1 MPFKTPIEGHR
12 LFRNPALFPS
22 HFKSYRRAFSLIE
35 LLVVIA
41 VIAILAALLLPTLA
55 KAKQRAL
62 RVQCVSNLKQFGMAL
77 TIYANDY
84 NGKLPVT
91 TNFWGIY
98 YEAYLLWS
106 DMGAALLDSGL
117 TKKVL
122 YDPVVKDHF
131 ADNTPVNTSLGIE
144 TPWDPVPPGVPF
156 HHIGYIMTCPK
167 AAIIDTN
174 WNTSL
179 TATIGHS
186 RTTGQDFR
194 IASPSERV
202 WNSCITI
209 SHKDQYDYPP
219 APNYNWTGVMD
230 AIWSMDSSHRAGKI
244 ASGGNQLML
253 DSHVEW
259 RNLLQMRCRTDSA
272 YEYRFA
278 AGYWW

>member
-12 LFRNPALFPS
+12 LFRNSAPFPS
-22 HFKSYRRAFSLIE
+22 PLKSYRRAFTLIE

-62 RVQCVSNLKQFGMAL
+62 RVQCVSNLKQFGVAL

-91 TNFWGIY
+91 TNLPYGW
-98 YEAYLLWS
+98 EPNMLWW
-106 DMGAALLDSGL
+106 DMGAAFLNSGL

-122 YDPVVKDHF
+122 YDPSVKDLF
-131 ADNTPVNTSLGIE
+131 ADDTRFNGGLGVW
-144 TPWDPVPPGVPF
+144 TPWEQVPGAPF
-156 HHIGYIMTCPK
+156 HIIGYALTIPNSMI
-167 AAIIDTN
+167 ADTN

-194 IASPSERV
+194 IAGPSERA
-202 WNSCITI
+202 WNSCITL
-209 SHKDQYDYPP
+209 SDKLQYDYPP
-219 APNYNWTGVMD
+219 PSSYIWTG
-230 AIWSMDSSHRAGKI
+230 IGGLGSLPGGSYSSHLAGKV
-244 ASGGNQLML
+244 AAGGNQLML

-259 RNLLQMRCRTDSA
+259 HKLLDMRCRSDSVH
-272 YEYRFA
+272 YSWF
-278 AGYWW
+278 GFWW